1 MSLAEQSISEHEVIV
16 PPNLPLIL
24 KEFCKA
30 AIRTQPY
37 DLLLWSS
44 SYFRALADGEEP
56 PTKLR
61 LEYPPPNTASGL
73 TLGFLRILLRQFG
86 DYNKFLPV
94 ETILRRW
101 DCLCLDRRDLNL
113 ILMIGKFRRKC
124 QVKKFLA
131 IAVGLLSSNLF
142 ETMLMICE
150 LFTHEPEGGSAMV
163 PVTFFL
169 EIYGYLAGLRC
180 DGTERDPADEDPTEF
195 IIWDSEY
202 FGIQEKN
209 KEKFFVDRA
218 CSVTS
223 QDTEADVNLDL
234 ELVSREDIDSSRK
247 KIFFTADITPQLSD
261 NYINYKKT
269 IEDEVKQD
277 LYSKKL
283 LKMESETF
291 VNDTESSKK
300 IDCNDEQ
307 KLNKYEN
314 ISAKNATNSSTSEE
328 SYSKKH
334 SIRNTEDRNASEK
347 RKKKKALDPKILK
360 YYPNVPGIGP
370 RLSAEEVASV
380 AIWLSECA
388 KVQEGMVGPRNL
400 RHMNCPPLD
409 RQQTS
414 DS

>member
-131 IAVGLLSSNLF
+131 IAVGLLSSSLF

-209 KEKFFVDRA
+209 KEKFFLDRA

-300 IDCNDEQ
+300 VDFNDEQ

-347 RKKKKALDPKILK
+347 RKKNKALDPKILK

>member
-1 MSLAEQSISEHEVIV
+1 M
-16 PPNLPLIL
+16 
-24 KEFCKA
+24 
-30 AIRTQPY
+30 
-37 DLLLWSS
+37 
-44 SYFRALADGEEP
+44 ADGEEP

-131 IAVGLLSSNLF
+131 IAVGLLSSSLF

-234 ELVSREDIDSSRK
+234 ELVSREDIDSSR
-247 KIFFTADITPQLSD
+247 TDITPQLSD

>member
-1 MSLAEQSISEHEVIV
+1 MSIAERSVSGQEIIV

-37 DLLLWSS
+37 DLLKWSS

-56 PTKLR
+56 PIKLR
-61 LEYPPPNTASGL
+61 LEYPPPSTASGL

-86 DYNKFLPV
+86 DYNKSLPV

-101 DCLCLDRRDLNL
+101 DCLCLDRRDFNL

-131 IAVGLLSSNLF
+131 IAVGLLSSSLF
-142 ETMLMICE
+142 ETMILICE

-163 PVTFFL
+163 PVTFFM

-180 DGTERDPADEDPTEF
+180 DGSERDPTDEDPTEF
-195 IIWDSEY
+195 IVYEPEPFIH
-202 FGIQEKN
+202 QEIN
-209 KEKFFVDRA
+209 EEKSSVDRV
-218 CSVTS
+218 CSVAS

-234 ELVSREDIDSSRK
+234 ELVSK
-247 KIFFTADITPQLSD
+247 G
-261 NYINYKKT
+261 
-269 IEDEVKQD
+269 
-277 LYSKKL
+277 
-283 LKMESETF
+283 
-291 VNDTESSKK
+291 DTESSRK
-300 IDCNDEQ
+300 C
-307 KLNKYEN
+307 
-314 ISAKNATNSSTSEE
+314 
-328 SYSKKH
+328 SKK
-334 SIRNTEDRNASEK
+334 SERIDEKRSSEDGNGSADSSSNKQIVRSTEDKVLSERR
-347 RKKKKALDPKILK
+347 RKKKVIDPKLLK

-388 KVQEGMVGPRNL
+388 RVQEGMVGPRNL
-400 RHMNCPPLD
+400 RHMNCPPID
-409 RQQTS
+409 RQQLS

>member
-1 MSLAEQSISEHEVIV
+1 MSIAERSVSGQEIIV

-37 DLLLWSS
+37 DLLKWSS

-56 PTKLR
+56 PIKLR
-61 LEYPPPNTASGL
+61 LEYPPPSTASGL

-86 DYNKFLPV
+86 DYNKSLPV

-101 DCLCLDRRDLNL
+101 DCLCLDRRDFNL

-131 IAVGLLSSNLF
+131 IAVGLLSSSLF
-142 ETMLMICE
+142 ETMILICE

-163 PVTFFL
+163 PVTFFM

-180 DGTERDPADEDPTEF
+180 DGSERDPTDEDPTEF
-195 IIWDSEY
+195 IVYEPEPFIH
-202 FGIQEKN
+202 QEIN
-209 KEKFFVDRA
+209 EEKSSVDRV
-218 CSVTS
+218 CSVAS

-234 ELVSREDIDSSRK
+234 ELVSKGDTESSR
-247 KIFFTADITPQLSD
+247 TDITPQLSESFSCQ
-261 NYINYKKT
+261 KKMV
-269 IEDEVKQD
+269 EDKVKQD
-277 LYSKKL
+277 SSSEGTLKIKDNKDTSVADVECSKK
-283 LKMESETF
+283 SERI
-291 VNDTESSKK
+291 DEKRSSE
-300 IDCNDEQ
+300 DGNGSADSSS
-307 KLNKYEN
+307 NKQ
-314 ISAKNATNSSTSEE
+314 IVRS
-328 SYSKKH
+328 
-334 SIRNTEDRNASEK
+334 TEDKVLSERR
-347 RKKKKALDPKILK
+347 RKKKVIDPKLLK

-388 KVQEGMVGPRNL
+388 RVQEGMVGPRNL
-400 RHMNCPPLD
+400 RHMNCPPID
-409 RQQTS
+409 RQQLS

>member
-1 MSLAEQSISEHEVIV
+1 MSVAEQSVSGHEIIV
-16 PPNLPLIL
+16 PSNLPSIL

-37 DLLLWSS
+37 DLLQWSS

-86 DYNKFLPV
+86 DYNKSLPV

-131 IAVGLLSSNLF
+131 IAVGLLGSSLL
-142 ETMLMICE
+142 ETMVMICE
-150 LFTHEPEGGSAMV
+150 LFTYEPDGGSAMV
-163 PVTFFL
+163 PVTLFL

-180 DGTERDPADEDPTEF
+180 DGSERDPADEDPTEF
-195 IIWDSEY
+195 IVCDSDYLEDEG
-202 FGIQEKN
+202 FN
-209 KEKFFVDRA
+209 KEKCSLDRA
-218 CSVTS
+218 CSVAS

-234 ELVSREDIDSSRK
+234 ELVSREDVDSSRS
-247 KIFFTADITPQLSD
+247 DITPQLSESYT
-261 NYINYKKT
+261 NQKKM
-269 IEDEVKQD
+269 IEDEVKRD
-277 LYSKKL
+277 SFSEGT
-283 LKMESETF
+283 LKMEPNNENFIT
-291 VNDTESSKK
+291 NIELSKK
-300 IDCNDEQ
+300 AKSYSDQKFSKDE
-307 KLNKYEN
+307 NA
-314 ISAKNATNSSTSEE
+314 SMKNMINSSSSGE
-328 SYSKKH
+328 SYSKKQNVR
-334 SIRNTEDRNASEK
+334 SMGDGSGSER
-347 RKKKKALDPKILK
+347 RKKKKAIDPKLLK
-360 YYPNVPGIGP
+360 YYPNIPGIGA

-380 AIWLSECA
+380 AIWLNECA
-388 KVQEGMVGPRNL
+388 RVQKGMVGPRNL

-409 RQQTS
+409 RHQVS
-414 DS
+414 ES

>member
-1 MSLAEQSISEHEVIV
+1 MAVAKQSVSDREVIV
-16 PPNLPLIL
+16 PPSLPLIL

-37 DLLLWSS
+37 DLLRWST
-44 SYFRALADGEEP
+44 SYFQALADGEEP

-86 DYNKFLPV
+86 DYNKSLSV

-131 IAVGLLSSNLF
+131 IAVGLLGSSLC
-142 ETMLMICE
+142 ETMIMICE

-169 EIYGYLAGLRC
+169 EIYGYLAGLCC
-180 DGTERDPADEDPTEF
+180 DGSERNSSDEDPTEF
-195 IIWDSEY
+195 IMCDSEY
-202 FGIQEKN
+202 SGHQELN
-209 KEKFFVDRA
+209 PEQFFIDR
-218 CSVTS
+218 SVTSQDTS
-223 QDTEADVNLDL
+223 QDTEADINLDL
-234 ELVSREDIDSSRK
+234 ELVSRKDTNSSK
-247 KIFFTADITPQLSD
+247 PDTTPQSSES
-261 NYINYKKT
+261 YVGQKKM
-269 IEDEVKQD
+269 IEDEGKQNFSNKET
-277 LYSKKL
+277 SKMKSNEISIIDV
-283 LKMESETF
+283 ES
-291 VNDTESSKK
+291 NKRSRS
-300 IDCNDEQ
+300 IDEQ
-307 KLNKYEN
+307 NLKGEN
-314 ISAKNATNSSTSEE
+314 TSAKSRSSSTSGE
-328 SYSKKH
+328 SF
-334 SIRNTEDRNASEK
+334 SEK
-347 RKKKKALDPKILK
+347 QNMQSTKDRVERCRKRKTIDPKLLK

-388 KVQEGMVGPRNL
+388 RVQEGMVGPRNL

-409 RQQTS
+409 RQEIS
-414 DS
+414 GS